1 MKLHIVGNGYYGKFL
16 SKILAPYADFTEN
29 AETVILAVPF
39 SAYQEVAEKFR
50 GKHLINICS
59 IQEASNEICQK
70 YSANVTGFHPLF
82 GPKSS
87 DKNRRGVL
95 TLECPKSREILDLF
109 KKVGTKI
116 ITEINNKKADGKIHD
131 KMMAQSHALVINL
144 NKIIEQQVRAADWI
158 PEEILPPSFI
168 ALREFSRQY
177 MDMSEG
183 TVSSIL
189 ANPYINNLE

>member
-116 ITEINNKKADGKIHD
+116 ITEINNNALYSILGVD
-131 KMMAQSHALVINL
+131 ALQSLQLALN
-144 NKIIEQQVRAADWI
+144 IIEGLLKDYNQDNEQQIIWI
-158 PEEILPPSFI
+158 EKNFDLIK
-168 ALREFSRQY
+168 
-177 MDMSEG
+177 
-183 TVSSIL
+183 
-189 ANPYINNLE
+189 